1 MNQLKVNQ
9 KQTIVT
15 LRSQGW
21 SVRRISRELGYD
33 RETVSKYVRLEEAKP
48 ATPSPGSD
56 PDVGASGLAVPGVP
70 DNRPLGA
77 TPLTTKVSLCE
88 KWRKEITAGWEQ
100 GCCCQRPQAK
110 GDGAAMGQGLPWSSM
125 AT

>member
-48 ATPSPGSD
+48 ATRPPAPGSKQGSRSR
-56 PDVGASGLAVPGVP
+56 PEGLNRKQNQPPRPPGRTLMLGRQGWPCRECRTIGRSG
-70 DNRPLGA
+70 R
-77 TPLTTKVSLCE
+77 
-88 KWRKEITAGWEQ
+88 R
-100 GCCCQRPQAK
+100 R
-110 GDGAAMGQGLPWSSM
+110 
-125 AT
+125 